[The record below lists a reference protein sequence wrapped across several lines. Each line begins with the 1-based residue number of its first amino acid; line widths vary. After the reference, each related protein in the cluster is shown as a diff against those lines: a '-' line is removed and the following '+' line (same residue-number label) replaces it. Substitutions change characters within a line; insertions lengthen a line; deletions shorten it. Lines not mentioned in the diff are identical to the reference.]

1 MRDVL
6 PPLIRLSHSVHRKS
20 LMALTSANHKIIK
33 KRAKRNLMVFM
44 KKIALASTEQLV
56 AEWSTMHRFGW
67 RLGSTRFTM
76 RLFVIFFFLFIA
88 IASAFEAK
96 DEVPCSDDSQ
106 CAQKQCP
113 PGETAKCVDMGKK
126 LCACA

>member
-1 MRDVL
+1 
-6 PPLIRLSHSVHRKS
+6 
-20 LMALTSANHKIIK
+20 
-33 KRAKRNLMVFM
+33 
-44 KKIALASTEQLV
+44 
-56 AEWSTMHRFGW
+56 
-67 RLGSTRFTM
+67 M

-126 LCACA
+126 LLGSTRFTMRLFVIFFFLFIAIASAIEVAKDEVPCSDDSQCSQKQCPPGETAKCVDMGKKLCVCA